1 MEWFNWFWNLP
12 PPIWWQWVLSIIA
25 VIAFVG
31 WLVNE
36 IIHQLSRPRVRLHF
50 HSGVQAIY
58 CHIQNMPS
66 RYLLRRDAV
75 QSLTVEVVIVDI
87 KAEEQDEIAGCIHSD
102 KTARKIQF
110 GEAQVEKKETIMLPA
125 SEQCA
130 SLQIVRA
137 SELKAL
143 ASDENG
149 KFNIELHPG
158 EYRAVLIIQIDGK
171 ERLRQREFK
180 VSQEKPYVAWEKDG
194 TVKL

>member
-1 MEWFNWFWNLP
+1 MEWFRWFWNSP
-12 PPIWWQWVLSIIA
+12 PPLWEWLAVFTGVISFGVLLMS
-25 VIAFVG
+25 G
-31 WLVNE
+31 
-36 IIHQLSRPRVRLHF
+36 IIHQLSRPKVRLHF
-50 HSGVQAIY
+50 HSSAHTIS
-58 CHIQNMPS
+58 CNIQNMPS
-66 RYLLRRDAV
+66 RYLFRRDAV
-75 QSLTVEVVIVDI
+75 QSLTVEVIIVDI
-87 KAEEQDEIAGCIHSD
+87 KAEEQDEIAGYIYSD
-102 KTARKIQF
+102 KTARKIHF
-110 GEAQVEKKETIMLPA
+110 GEVETQETKETIMLPA

-149 KFNIELHPG
+149 QFNIELHPG